1 MRMTRTLPAALI
13 VGGLLLAVARGQQ
26 GASSIGQ
33 IGVGVVDMTLVF
45 EKAQMPQD
53 LERIFGQEKSKIEA
67 EAQTKKDRLDVLQKE
82 LDSGAFAKTSDDY
95 QDRLEQLETLKLKS
109 ELWLRRHDRRMTEER
124 KKWFEQIYRK
134 VMAACKDVA
143 QSQGID
149 LVLSDNPVDFNVSDA
164 AVLINQILQKKVVY
178 ASPRVDLTPLVIERF
193 DNEYLR
199 AGGAASIKLAN
210 KSAN

>member
-1 MRMTRTLPAALI
+1 M
-13 VGGLLLAVARGQQ
+13 
-26 GASSIGQ
+26 
-33 IGVGVVDMTLVF
+33 
-45 EKAQMPQD
+45 
-53 LERIFGQEKSKIEA
+53 
-67 EAQTKKDRLDVLQKE
+67 LQKE
-82 LDSGAFAKTSDDY
+82 LDSGAFAKASDDY
-95 QDRLEQLETLKLKS
+95 QDRAEQLETLKLKS
-109 ELWLRRHDRRMTEER
+109 ELWLRRHDRRMTAER

-134 VMAACKDVA
+134 VMAGCRDVA

-149 LVLSDNPVDFNVSDA
+149 LVLSDNPVDFDVSDA

-178 ASPRVDLTPLVIERF
+178 ASPRLDLTPLVIERF